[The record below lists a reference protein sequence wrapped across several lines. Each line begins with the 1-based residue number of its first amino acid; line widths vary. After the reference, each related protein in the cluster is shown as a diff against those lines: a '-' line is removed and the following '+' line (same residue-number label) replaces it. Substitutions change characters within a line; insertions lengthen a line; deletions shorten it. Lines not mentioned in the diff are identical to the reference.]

1 MSLPCLG
8 NSFWSM
14 STFKGGTS
22 AGENPPWPIDQW
34 GNGWFHDG
42 TGDPKTAQS
51 RLAPTSMSQ
60 EQRSRFGILSIYR
73 YTYWLLNRGN
83 PLLININ
90 QSVGTE
96 GLCPKI
102 AIGRGKNDEKPLEYN
117 CTHTRSVAH
126 MDVDVSRF
134 LIRCFKRNRSN
145 PDDMVAWTLLQ
156 SDPPV

>member
-1 MSLPCLG
+1 MFMSLPCLG

-60 EQRSRFGILSIYR
+60 EQRGRFGILSIYR

-83 PLLININ
+83 PLLINILN
-90 QSVGTE
+90 QSVGTMPSMPQNCHWE
-96 GLCPKI
+96 RKKWWEAPGIQLYPHSIRCTR
-102 AIGRGKNDEKPLEYN
+102 GRGCVSFPDSLFQEKP
-117 CTHTRSVAH
+117 
-126 MDVDVSRF
+126 
-134 LIRCFKRNRSN
+134 
-145 PDDMVAWTLLQ
+145 Q
-156 SDPPV
+156 